1 MSSLEA
7 QLNAIVGFA
16 AWLTQQPEDDF
27 TGSLL
32 SVLISYQRELQRQL
46 DKTPATP
53 DHFALVALGK
63 IEAQFLRDE
72 LIEDNPTLT
81 TYDPANDPRNLE
93 EIKIQLLS
101 NAITLFDAACKE
113 MGTGMAQPKTA
124 VEIRSLIDRAL
135 PSGQQD

>member
-7 QLNAIVGFA
+7 QLNAVVGFA

-53 DHFALVALGK
+53 DHFVLVALGK

-72 LIEDNPTLT
+72 LIEDKPTLT
-81 TYDPANDPRNLE
+81 IYDPANDPRNLE
-93 EIKIQLLS
+93 EIKIQLLC

-113 MGTGMAQPKTA
+113 MGTSMAQPKTA